1 MDTFNTG
8 DTLND
13 NEGLGSLAQAA
24 RSKQLNS
31 ARTIL
36 LVVGFLTVLV
46 NGIFV
51 FMAESMVDRQFDSEL
66 ADLRRQGIEVDNDKV
81 EELRAE
87 SIQSTK
93 LINGVGL
100 AIGVAFIVLGLK
112 VKQYPV
118 PMTITGLV
126 LYLGSAAVFGLMD
139 PTTLAKG
146 FIIKILI
153 IVGLFKAVQSA
164 IAYEK
169 EAKNESIMP
178 LAESTE

>member
-8 DTLND
+8 DTLNAND
-13 NEGLGSLAQAA
+13 GLGSLAQAA

-31 ARTIL
+31 ARSIL
-36 LVVGFLTVLV
+36 LFIGLLTLV
-46 NGIFV
+46 ANGIF
-51 FMAESMVDRQFDSEL
+51 FSMAKSMVDKQFDSEL
-66 ADLRRQGIEVDNDKV
+66 ADLRRQGIEIDNDKV
-81 EELRAE
+81 EELRAD

-112 VKQYPV
+112 VKKYPV

-126 LYLGSAAVFGLMD
+126 LYLGSAAVFGLID
-139 PTTLAKG
+139 PTTLARG

-169 EAKNESIMP
+169 EAQNESMMP